1 MGDLGEIQA
10 RDKFYNYLKTANN
23 IQIQRGERGIFRSS
37 YDEAVQA
44 FPNKEIITAPTG
56 LKLKNR
62 LSDEVYTSPIDG
74 LFTTKEWADAIRV
87 GDELVSS
94 GLTKSA
100 AYRYLLLLPKGITQ
114 IAKTVLGPLTHA
126 RNFTSAFVTTIHRG
140 NLFISPVE
148 MLKYMGRSMQ
158 SIQPQLL
165 YKLTGNPR
173 FRNTEEGQQL
183 YKFLLEEG
191 VVNQ

>member
-1 MGDLGEIQA
+1 M
-10 RDKFYNYLKTANN
+10 
-23 IQIQRGERGIFRSS
+23 
-37 YDEAVQA
+37 QA

-100 AYRYLLLLPKGITQ
+100 AYRYLLLLPKRITQ
-114 IAKTVLGPLTHA
+114 IAKDFTTGFAAEGAQESLASLAQDLTA
-126 RNFTSAFVTTIHRG
+126 RGLYSDTLPIGESFFLS
-140 NLFISPVE
+140 
-148 MLKYMGRSMQ
+148 LKIR
-158 SIQPQLL
+158 
-165 YKLTGNPR
+165 
-173 FRNTEEGQQL
+173 
-183 YKFLLEEG
+183 
-191 VVNQ
+191 